1 MPKSRIWHSADWLFY
16 VRYGVS
22 VFERTL
28 PLEDA
33 EEERTIEVGRALG
46 IEVIPEI
53 GAIGIGGNHQLAV
66 ARQTGMQIEHVKMLV
81 SLHAYLIESIWEFQN
96 NFLIFERPPGMLAA
110 EYIEFLSER
119 I

>member
-81 SLHAYLIESIWEFQN
+81 T
-96 NFLIFERPPGMLAA
+96 
-110 EYIEFLSER
+110 
-119 I
+119 